1 MGKNQKFS
9 AKYTI
14 EVNGRTTN
22 GFMDVVIQRTLKAI
36 VHALDI
42 KYKQTNLT
50 IKRED

>member
-22 GFMDVVIQRTLKAI
+22 GFMNVAIEKILNLVVHELN
-36 VHALDI
+36 I
-42 KYKQTNLT
+42 KNKQTNVTL
-50 IKRED
+50 KKEN